1 MVTSG
6 SATLFPSPGARAWQ
20 YLKCLPRTSP
30 TVVVLTALPVE
41 YAAVRAHLGDD
52 VEELVH
58 EDGTRV
64 ERGRLPGTEW
74 MLAVAELG
82 EGAVNASALTT
93 QILGWLRPE
102 AVLFVGVA
110 GSLKEDV
117 AIGHVVIGT
126 KVYAVQ
132 GGKVTPDGFQAR
144 PEVWHGS
151 NRLVQAARSA
161 LRGLEGVRGHLKPIA
176 CGDVVL
182 TDDKSAFAEFIK
194 RTYNDANAIE
204 MEKAGAVHAAHVSG
218 QLDALVIRG
227 ISYRA
232 NPGKAKADKGGSQ
245 KRAAAQAAAVA
256 VGVLRKHRP
265 RGGAGG
271 SSSTPSGSKEGP
283 RYGGDHI
290 DFRGGV
296 FNGPVIGKRVDRER

>member
-1 MVTSG
+1 MS
-6 SATLFPSPGARAWQ
+6 Q
-20 YLKCLPRTSP
+20 TSP
-30 TVVVLTALPVE
+30 TVVVLTALAVE
-41 YAAVRAHLGDD
+41 YDAVRAHLGDEI
-52 VEELVH
+52 EELVH

-64 ERGRLPGTEW
+64 ECGRLAGTDW
-74 MLAVAELG
+74 RLAVAELG

-93 QILGWLRPE
+93 QILGWLRPQ

-117 AIGHVVIGT
+117 DVGDVVIGT

-132 GGKVTPDGFQAR
+132 GGKVTPEGFHAR

-151 NRLVQAARSA
+151 NRLLQAARSA
-161 LRGLEGVRGHLKPIA
+161 LRGQNGVRGHLKPIA

-182 TDDKSAFAEFIK
+182 TDEKSAFAEFIK
-194 RTYNDANAIE
+194 HTYDDANAIE
-204 MEKAGAVHAAHVSG
+204 MEGAGAVHAAHVSG

-227 ISYRA
+227 ISDRA
-232 NPGKAKADKGGSQ
+232 NPEKSSEDKGGSQ
-245 KRAAAQAAAVA
+245 ERAAAQAASVA

-265 RGGAGG
+265 RG
-271 SSSTPSGSKEGP
+271 SGDSATSKEGP
-283 RYGGDHI
+283 QYGGDHI

-296 FNGPVIGKRVDRER
+296 FNGPVIGKRVDRDR

>member
-1 MVTSG
+1 MPQTSH
-6 SATLFPSPGARAWQ
+6 
-20 YLKCLPRTSP
+20 
-30 TVVVLTALPVE
+30 TVVVVTALPVE
-41 YAAVRAHLGDD
+41 YDAVRAHLGDE

-58 EDGTRV
+58 EDGMRV
-64 ERGRLPGTEW
+64 EVGPLAGTDW
-74 MLAVAELG
+74 RMAVAELG

-93 QILGWLRPE
+93 QIIGWLRPE

-110 GSLKEDV
+110 GSLKDDV
-117 AIGHVVIGT
+117 AIGHVVVGT

-132 GGKVTPDGFQAR
+132 GGKVTRDGFQAR

-161 LRGLEGVRGHLKPIA
+161 LRGLDGVRGHLKPIA

-182 TDDKSAFAEFIK
+182 TDDESAFAEFI
-194 RTYNDANAIE
+194 RRNYNDANAIE
-204 MEKAGAVHAAHVSG
+204 MEGAGAVHAAHVSG

-227 ISYRA
+227 ISDRA

-245 KRAAAQAAAVA
+245 KRAAARAAEVA

-265 RGGAGG
+265 RGGGGSG
-271 SSSTPSGSKEGP
+271 SSSDSKEGP
-283 RYGGDHI
+283 QYGGDHI

-296 FNGPVIGKRVDRER
+296 FNGPVVGKRVDRER

>member
-1 MVTSG
+1 M
-6 SATLFPSPGARAWQ
+6 P
-20 YLKCLPRTSP
+20 KTSP
-30 TVVVLTALPVE
+30 TVVVLTALPEE
-41 YAAVRAHLGDD
+41 YDAVRAHLDDD

-64 ERGRLPGTEW
+64 ERGRLAGTDW
-74 MLAVAELG
+74 TLAVAELG

-110 GSLKEDV
+110 GSLKADV
-117 AIGHVVIGT
+117 AIGDVVVGT

-132 GGKVTPDGFQAR
+132 GGKVTPSGFHAR

-161 LRGLEGVRGHLKPIA
+161 LRGLDGVRGHLKPIA

-182 TDDKSAFAEFIK
+182 TDDRSAFAEFIK
-194 RTYNDANAIE
+194 RHYNDANAIE
-204 MEKAGAVHAAHVSG
+204 MEGAGAVHAAHVSG

-227 ISYRA
+227 ISDRA
-232 NPGKAKADKGGSQ
+232 DAGKSTADAGGSQ
-245 KRAAAQAAAVA
+245 ERAAAQAAAVA

-265 RGGAGG
+265 RGASGG
-271 SSSTPSGSKEGP
+271 SSSGSKEGP
-283 RYGGDHI
+283 QYGGDHI

-296 FNGPVIGKRVDRER
+296 FNRPVIGKRVDRER

>member
-1 MVTSG
+1 M
-6 SATLFPSPGARAWQ
+6 PQ
-20 YLKCLPRTSP
+20 TSP

-41 YAAVRAHLGDD
+41 YDAVRAHLGAGS
-52 VEELVH
+52 EELVH

-64 ERGRLPGTEW
+64 ECGPLTGTDW
-74 MLAVAELG
+74 RLAVAELG

-110 GSLKEDV
+110 GSLKDDV
-117 AIGHVVIGT
+117 AIGDVVIGT

-132 GGKVTPDGFQAR
+132 GGKVTPDGFLAR

-161 LRGLEGVRGHLKPIA
+161 LRGLDGVRGHLKPIA
-176 CGDVVL
+176 CGGVVL
-182 TDDKSAFAEFIK
+182 TDDKSAFAEFVR

-204 MEKAGAVHAAHVSG
+204 MEGAGAVHAAHVSG
-218 QLDALVIRG
+218 QLDALVVRG
-227 ISYRA
+227 ISDRA
-232 NPGKAKADKGGSQ
+232 NPDKSDADQGGSQ
-245 KRAAAQAAAVA
+245 ERAAARAAQVA
-256 VGVLRKHRP
+256 LAVLRKHRP
-265 RGGAGG
+265 RG
-271 SSSTPSGSKEGP
+271 SSAAPSTDRESP

-290 DFRGGV
+290 DFRGGF
-296 FNGPVIGKRVDRER
+296 FNGPVVGKRVDRG

>member
-1 MVTSG
+1 MS
-6 SATLFPSPGARAWQ
+6 Q
-20 YLKCLPRTSP
+20 TSP
-30 TVVVLTALPVE
+30 TVVVLTALAVE
-41 YAAVRAHLGDD
+41 YDAVRAHLGDEI
-52 VEELVH
+52 EELVH

-64 ERGRLPGTEW
+64 ECGRLAGTDW
-74 MLAVAELG
+74 RLAVAELG

-117 AIGHVVIGT
+117 AVGHVVIGT

-132 GGKVTPDGFQAR
+132 GGKVTPEGFHAR

-151 NRLVQAARSA
+151 NRLLHAARSA
-161 LRGLEGVRGHLKPIA
+161 LRGLDGVRGHLKPIA

-182 TDDKSAFAEFIK
+182 TDEKSAFAEFIK

-204 MEKAGAVHAAHVSG
+204 MEGAGAVHAAHVSG

-227 ISYRA
+227 ISDRA
-232 NPGKAKADKGGSQ
+232 NPDKSLEDEGGSQ
-245 KRAAAQAAAVA
+245 ERAAAQAAEVAVA
-256 VGVLRKHRP
+256 VLRKHRP
-265 RGGAGG
+265 RGGSAGSSGG
-271 SSSTPSGSKEGP
+271 SSDSKEGP
-283 RYGGDHI
+283 QYGGDHI

-296 FNGPVIGKRVDRER
+296 FNGPVIGKRVDRDR